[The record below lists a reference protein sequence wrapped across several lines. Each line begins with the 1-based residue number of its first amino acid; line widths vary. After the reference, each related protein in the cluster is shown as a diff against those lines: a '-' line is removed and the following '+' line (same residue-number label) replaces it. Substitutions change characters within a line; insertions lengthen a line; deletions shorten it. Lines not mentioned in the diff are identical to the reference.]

1 MIYRSENIG
10 WRIIYRTFMIWAK
23 QSRDIKRESNKKR
36 KFDHLFWWSTSNN
49 KMPKE
54 RRNNEEFL
62 KTKFMLESNSP
73 NFFLPFIFLITFN
86 LIFHEIF
93 YSRVLNVP
101 LCVPFT
107 FLRFFWKIKNQ
118 IALHHIFKKL
128 LNMTSFHPRM
138 KMYRFTPRW
147 KMHLNKK
154 YFTLGW
160 NNACKLPLSV
170 RVHTYR
176 VLKI

>member
-1 MIYRSENIG
+1 
-10 WRIIYRTFMIWAK
+10 MIWAK
-23 QSRDIKRESNKKR
+23 QSGDTKRESNKKR
-36 KFDHLFWWSTSNN
+36 KFNHLFWWSTLNN

-101 LCVPFT
+101 SCVPFT
-107 FLRFFWKIKNQ
+107 FLRFFWKIK
-118 IALHHIFKKL
+118 KL
-128 LNMTSFHPRM
+128 LCITFLKNFWTWLRFTPGW
-138 KMYRFTPRW
+138 KCTEFTPRW

-176 VLKI
+176 VLKIEVIFRLGYFPLE

>member
-1 MIYRSENIG
+1 MHYFTTG
-10 WRIIYRTFMIWAK
+10 WTY
-23 QSRDIKRESNKKR
+23 
-36 KFDHLFWWSTSNN
+36 LNN

-118 IALHHIFKKL
+118 IALHHIFRKL

-138 KMYRFTPRW
+138 KMYRIHPKVKDTF
-147 KMHLNKK
+147 NKK

-176 VLKI
+176 VLKIEVIFRLGYFPLE